1 MLIARVRYP
10 LVRLLTPFLMALP
23 TPSMAQ
29 SPGATCGTMTGDGW
43 RRSEQVAHIPAD
55 RSRLQVE
62 QALLARAR
70 QAVVDE
76 ASGIRVAGTTVRS
89 RAETM
94 VGGRSAAYSDVY
106 LEMFSQSTEGR
117 IVDERP
123 PCVMRTGTDSLRLV
137 LLAKVEVEREP
148 PAAGFQAEVRTN
160 QPAYFHGDPIEVSVS
175 ANQPARVFL
184 FAVTPDGAATLFF
197 PNRYDTLNLVRPGED
212 RYVPARGTAP
222 YSLVAELNP
231 QLGSPHAEM
240 VLAFFYRGEGVA
252 PFSVRDAFAR
262 SFTLAE
268 VNRVLIDVPRRHRLE
283 RMAGYEIRATG
294 GR

>member
-1 MLIARVRYP
+1 
-10 LVRLLTPFLMALP
+10 
-23 TPSMAQ
+23 
-29 SPGATCGTMTGDGW
+29 
-43 RRSEQVAHIPAD
+43 
-55 RSRLQVE
+55 
-62 QALLARAR
+62 
-70 QAVVDE
+70 
-76 ASGIRVAGTTVRS
+76 
-89 RAETM
+89 M

-123 PCVMRTGTDSLRLV
+123 PCVMRLGTDSLLLV
-137 LLAKVEVEREP
+137 LHAKVAVEREP

-160 QPAYFHGDPIEVSVS
+160 QPAYFHGDLIEVSVR

-197 PNRYDTLNLVRPGED
+197 PNRYDTLNLVQPGEN
-212 RYVPARGTAP
+212 RYIPARGTAP

-240 VLAFFYRGEGVA
+240 VLAVFYRGDEGA
-252 PFSVRDAFAR
+252 PFSVRDAFTR

-283 RMAGYEIRATG
+283 TMAGYEIRAAG